1 MNDKPELTESEDE
14 EHSISTAERLLVY
27 LSENRQFATALVRAF
42 SHEFVTDGSH
52 PINDILEKGY
62 EDSFYMDDLMGFNE
76 EFEAIV
82 STPIIEIATD
92 WHQPFNT

>member
-1 MNDKPELTESEDE
+1 
-14 EHSISTAERLLVY
+14 
-27 LSENRQFATALVRAF
+27 
-42 SHEFVTDGSH
+42 
-52 PINDILEKGY
+52 
-62 EDSFYMDDLMGFNE
+62 MDDLMGFNE